1 MDTSRK
7 AITWMVLSAVLF
19 VASHPGVLL
28 TVPSATGTLADI
40 VTVNA
45 PSLQVVVHAVVFA
58 VALNVVGGILKK
70 IGVMGRKVVKSVS
83 SASSARSSAKSSP
96 RK

>member
-19 VASHPGVLL
+19 VALTPGVLL
-28 TVPSATGTLADI
+28 TVPSATGSLADM

-58 VALNVVGGILKK
+58 VVLNVVGGVLKRL
-70 IGVMGRKVVKSVS
+70 GVMGRKSG
-83 SASSARSSAKSSP
+83 SSP
-96 RK
+96 RASPKSTPRSSPKK

>member
-1 MDTSRK
+1 MNTSRK

-19 VASHPGVLL
+19 VALHPGVLL
-28 TVPSATGTLADI
+28 TVPSATGSLADM

-58 VALNVVGGILKK
+58 VVLNVVGGILKK
-70 IGVMGRKVVKSVS
+70 IGVMGRKVA
-83 SASSARSSAKSSP
+83 SAVSSARSSPK
-96 RK
+96 K